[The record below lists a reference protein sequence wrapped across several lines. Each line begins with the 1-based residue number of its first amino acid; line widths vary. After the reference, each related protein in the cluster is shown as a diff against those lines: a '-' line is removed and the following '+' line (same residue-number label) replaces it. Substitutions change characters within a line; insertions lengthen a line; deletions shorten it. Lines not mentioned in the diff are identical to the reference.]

1 MGRALSSLIDDIE
14 LEKIEINIFRGKTLD
29 VAKNRV
35 YGGQVLAQAIN
46 AGSRTVAR
54 PLVLHSLHAYFLREG
69 DEDSPIIYEVDRIR
83 DGRTFTTRRVVAI
96 QHGRAIFNVSLSYH
110 VPETEVVEHDSVM
123 PDVPSPDNLLTD
135 ELLQAEHAE
144 QMSNAQMQWPI
155 EYRQVDPM
163 LLHKPQ
169 VKSSKTC
176 VWFKSNGSLVDDLA
190 MQQELLAYASD
201 HLLLQTALRPHGLHE
216 SCDKIQL
223 ASLDHSIWFHRPFV
237 IDDWLLYEMETTVSA
252 SARAF
257 CRGRVFSKQGQLVA
271 STAQEGLI
279 RPVE

>member
-1 MGRALSSLIDDIE
+1 MGRALSTLIDDIE

-46 AGSRTVAR
+46 AASRTVAR

-96 QHGRAIFNVSLSYH
+96 QHGRPIFNVSLSYQM
-110 VPETEVVEHDSVM
+110 PEKDSIEHNSSMPQVVGPADLV
-123 PDVPSPDNLLTD
+123 ND
-135 ELLQAEHAE
+135 ELLYGEALGEKSQK
-144 QMSNAQMQWPI
+144 SWPI

-163 LLHKPQ
+163 LVHKLEA
-169 VKSSKTC
+169 KTKTSC
-176 VWFKSNGSLVDDLA
+176 VWFKSNGVIADDPALH
-190 MQQELLAYASD
+190 QELLAYASD
-201 HLLLQTALRPHGLHE
+201 HLLLQTALRPHAMHD
-216 SCDKIQL
+216 SVANVRM
-223 ASLDHSIWFHRPFV
+223 ASLDHSIWFHRPFS
-237 IDDWLLYEMETTVSA
+237 IDQWLLYEMETTVA
-252 SARAF
+252 AGARAF
-257 CRGRVFSKQGQLVA
+257 CRGRVFAENGELVA

-279 RPVE
+279 RDNA